1 VKADNSNKRF
11 PKAEANEPAAAR
23 EAPPVKADEKPLA
36 NEGEARSWPTF
47 FGSPSRNPVNTVEKN
62 IATEWSIEEGA
73 QKNIK
78 WVVTAGSRS
87 YAGPVFA
94 DGRIFVG
101 TNNQNP
107 RDPKIKGD
115 KGVLLCLEEATGNFL
130 WQAIYDK
137 LPAGRVVDWPLQ
149 GICSTPHIDGDRL
162 YLVNNRC
169 EVVCADVHGD
179 PATKK
184 AKEVWKLDMMKE

>member
-1 VKADNSNKRF
+1 MRSSPTFIRRF
-11 PKAEANEPAAAR
+11 VRLLLCAAFGLAFVALPSCITRAPTPKAAA
-23 EAPPVKADEKPLA
+23 PVDSPTGVAAVEKSETATPTADAKATH
-36 NEGEARSWPTF
+36 SWPTF

-101 TNNQNP
+101 TNNQ
-107 RDPKIKGD
+107 
-115 KGVLLCLEEATGNFL
+115 
-130 WQAIYDK
+130 
-137 LPAGRVVDWPLQ
+137 
-149 GICSTPHIDGDRL
+149 
-162 YLVNNRC
+162 
-169 EVVCADVHGD
+169 
-179 PATKK
+179 
-184 AKEVWKLDMMKE
+184 